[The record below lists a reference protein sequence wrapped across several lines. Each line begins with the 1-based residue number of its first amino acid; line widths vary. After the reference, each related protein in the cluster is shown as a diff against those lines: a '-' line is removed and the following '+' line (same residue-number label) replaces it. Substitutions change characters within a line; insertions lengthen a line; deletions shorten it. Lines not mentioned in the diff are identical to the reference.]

1 VHTTRFYF
9 VLIPLLAAS
18 AQALPLPTLLL
29 GSQQHSQLYHSQGV
43 VQAQRSAMLSVPVSG
58 RITQLS
64 VRAGDSVKAG
74 TVLARVDGE
83 AARQTASASQAQ
95 IAAAQA
101 QLAQAQREFART
113 QQLAAQHFISASALD
128 AAQAQLKTAEAQ
140 ARAQMATARASG
152 AQAGLYQLSAP
163 FAGTIARVN
172 GDLGAL
178 AMPGQAIV
186 ELYDGSALRVE
197 VQLPAS
203 VYGNVNQ
210 QAMPTLSW
218 RGQALKVGR
227 IEWFPS
233 TDAGSQ
239 TRTVRLN
246 LQAGSS
252 TVPVGEMVQA
262 GFSLRG
268 SSTQL
273 RVPAAAVSRQREFD
287 TVYVVDHSGRASLR
301 FVRLGSAD
309 NGYFPVLA
317 GLRAG
322 ERIAANAEQAA
333 ALSAPQA
340 GAR

>member
-1 VHTTRFYF
+1 MHLLRPCVIA
-9 VLIPLLAAS
+9 LCASPALAA
-18 AQALPLPTLLL
+18 PLPTLLL
-29 GSQQHSQLYHSQGV
+29 GSQQHSPLYHSQGV
-43 VQAQRSAMLSVPVSG
+43 VQAQRSAELSVPVSG

-64 VRAGDSVKAG
+64 VRAGDNVKAG

-83 AARQTASASQAQ
+83 AARQSASASQAQ

-113 QQLAAQHFISASALD
+113 QKLAAQNFISASALD

-140 ARAQMATARASG
+140 ARAQMATVRASG

-186 ELYDGSALRVE
+186 AMYDGSALRVE

-203 VYGNVNQ
+203 VYANLNQ
-210 QAMPTLSW
+210 QAAPVLSW

-239 TRTVRLN
+239 TRTVRIN
-246 LQAGSS
+246 LQAGSA
-252 TVPVGEMVQA
+252 VAVGEMVQA

-268 SSTQL
+268 SDSQL

-301 FVRLGSAD
+301 FVRLGSAE
-309 NGYFPVLA
+309 NGTFPVLA

-333 ALSAPQA
+333 TLSTSQA

>member
-1 VHTTRFYF
+1 
-9 VLIPLLAAS
+9 
-18 AQALPLPTLLL
+18 
-29 GSQQHSQLYHSQGV
+29 
-43 VQAQRSAMLSVPVSG
+43 
-58 RITQLS
+58 
-64 VRAGDSVKAG
+64 
-74 TVLARVDGE
+74 VDGE

-113 QQLAAQHFISASALD
+113 QKLAAQNFISASALD

-227 IEWFPS
+227 IEWFPA

-246 LQAGSS
+246 LQAGS
-252 TVPVGEMVQA
+252 TVPVGEMVQT

-333 ALSAPQA
+333 ALSASQA

>member
-1 VHTTRFYF
+1 MHLLLRFS
-9 VLIPLLAAS
+9 VIALSASPALAA
-18 AQALPLPTLLL
+18 PLPTLLL
-29 GSQQHSQLYHSQGV
+29 GSLQHSASYQSQGV
-43 VQAQRSAMLSVPVSG
+43 VQAQRSALLSVPVSG
-58 RITQLS
+58 RITQLGA
-64 VRAGDSVKAG
+64 RAGDTVKAG

-83 AARQTASASQAQ
+83 AAQQSASASQAQ

-101 QLAQAQREFART
+101 QLEQARREFART
-113 QQLAAQHFISASALD
+113 QKLAAQNFISASALD
-128 AAQAQLKTAEAQ
+128 GAQAQLKTAEAQ
-140 ARAQMATARASG
+140 ARAQIAAARAAG

-203 VYGNVNQ
+203 VYANVKQ
-210 QAMPTLSW
+210 QTPPTLNW

-227 IEWFPS
+227 IEWFPA
-233 TDAGSQ
+233 TDASSQ
-239 TRTVRLN
+239 TRTVRVN
-246 LQAGSS
+246 LQAGSA
-252 TVPVGEMVQA
+252 VPVGEMVQA
-262 GFSLRG
+262 GFTLRG
-268 SSTQL
+268 SDSQL

-287 TVYVVDHSGRASLR
+287 AVYTVDGNGRPSLR
-301 FVRLGSAD
+301 YVRLGSME
-309 NGYFPVLA
+309 NGSYPVLA

-333 ALSAPQA
+333 ALTRTP

>member
-1 VHTTRFYF
+1 MHLLRISVIALY
-9 VLIPLLAAS
+9 VSPALAA
-18 AQALPLPTLLL
+18 PLPTVLL

-43 VQAQRSAMLSVPVSG
+43 VQAQRSAVLSVPVSG
-58 RITQLS
+58 RLTQLS
-64 VRAGDSVKAG
+64 ARAGDSVKAG

-83 AARQTASASQAQ
+83 AAQQTASASQAQ

-140 ARAQMATARASG
+140 ARAQMASARASG

-227 IEWFPS
+227 IEWFPA

-239 TRTVRLN
+239 TRTVRIN

-333 ALSAPQA
+333 ALSATQA